1 MNYADARMKMVK
13 NQIRANK
20 VTAPLVVAA
29 MSEIPREDFVPAA
42 MKGIA
47 YVDEAVPLGG
57 GRYLME
63 PMVSARLL
71 EAADVGPNDVVLE
84 IGCGVG
90 YVTAVLARMAS
101 TVVALESDRNLAAE
115 AASTLDKLGINN
127 VAVVGGRLE
136 KGYPK
141 QAPYDIIFINGAVN
155 DIPAGII
162 KQLAE
167 GGRLVA
173 VFSGVALGK
182 GVLITR
188 HATGAS
194 RRDLFDAGT
203 PVLSGFAGEP
213 AFAL

>member
-1 MNYADARMKMVK
+1 MNYADARMRMVK

-20 VTAPLVVAA
+20 VTDLPVLSA
-29 MSEIPREDFVPAA
+29 MAEIPREAFVPAA
-42 MKGIA
+42 MKGVA

-71 EAADVGPNDVVLE
+71 EALKVQPDDVVLE
-84 IGCGVG
+84 IGCGAG
-90 YVTAVLARMAS
+90 YVTALLARMAS
-101 TVVALESDRNLAAE
+101 TVVALESDKALAAE
-115 AASTLDKLGINN
+115 AVATLGGLEINN
-127 VAVVGGRLE
+127 VAVVSGKLE

-141 QAPYDIIFINGAVN
+141 QAPYDIIFINGAVGS
-155 DIPAGII
+155 IPAGII

-167 GGRLVA
+167 GGRLA
-173 VFSGVALGK
+173 TMISGAALGK
-182 GVLITR
+182 GVLVTR
-188 HATGAS
+188 HATGVS

-203 PVLSGFAGEP
+203 PILSGFADKP